1 MRILIVDDDPTFR
14 ELSAVALEAA
24 GMKLEFAS
32 NGTDGLAKLQGAP
45 GGHFDVIL
53 LDVQMPGASGWELL
67 FELREAGNEVPVIFI
82 SARGGVEDRVKG
94 LRLGADDYV
103 VKPVE
108 YDELIARIESV
119 VRRRLAMP
127 TIEFGPLHFD
137 PVRRRVKHSGKHV
150 DLSPREYDLLLHLV
164 QASGEVVTRKALLEE
179 VWNMPFDP
187 GTNVVNVHIN
197 RLRKK
202 LDRCGPQV
210 IETVRGQ
217 GYRIDANPMATS

>member
-14 ELSAVALEAA
+14 ELSAIALEAA
-24 GMKLEFAS
+24 GMNLEFADS
-32 NGTDGLAKLQGAP
+32 GVAGLAALQAAP
-45 GGHFDVIL
+45 AGHFDVIL
-53 LDVQMPGASGWELL
+53 LDVQMPGSSGWDLL
-67 FELREAGNEVPVIFI
+67 FQLREAGNEVPVIFI
-82 SARGGVEDRVKG
+82 SALGDVEDRVKG

-103 VKPVE
+103 TKPVE

-127 TIEFGPLHFD
+127 TIEFGPLIFD
-137 PVRRRVKHSGKHV
+137 PVRRRVTHTGKHV
-150 DLSPREYDLLLHLV
+150 DLSPREYDLLLHLA
-164 QASGEVVTRKALLEE
+164 QAAGEVVTRKALLEE

-202 LDRCGPQV
+202 LDRCGPQI

-217 GYRIDANPMATS
+217 GYRISPDPVASR